1 MDFFV
6 YYSLT
11 SLGLSLK
18 KFLFFTIII
27 FILLLNV
34 SCRYGDDPEIK
45 LTKWEYSIDQLQTTY
60 TPIDNSQFSK
70 LSKILTNRKGD
81 IYLRTYFMVPK
92 DLKNQKLKIF
102 LGNIKIANEFY
113 LNGNYIDHSGILG
126 EKPFSNSGKASAY
139 ILPPSLYSDEK
150 RNEIIIHIQVD
161 GEGKMGEAP
170 YISTERKIDR
180 HLLIYDFFNTKMH
193 MIISM
198 VMFII
203 SIMYFTV
210 FSLRKQDKQYC
221 SFALLNLFSSLFLVF
236 FFFSEYPIIS
246 NSLFSYLL
254 VQKIFRGISAILS
267 SFFAVSFMRDYIGYN
282 ESLTRK
288 IYRTA
293 LTIGP
298 CFFLGFTQTMHDFF
312 LYLGISYIATLLQM
326 LYAVHFIIKSIKT
339 KKKKVSELLIG
350 FCPVLISLL
359 ITSLLILFDK
369 KVYSIII
376 VFGWQAVIF
385 TFLAMLIISFANM
398 SNRVEFLNA
407 NLERLVQNRTE
418 ELTKS
423 NTALEETNTH
433 LKYEIERAEKE
444 IELASFVQQ
453 SFYNI
458 KLPEFKNYEVAYYN
472 KPMAGVS
479 GDLYDFY
486 FSKDTLEGFGLF
498 DVSGHGISSGL
509 VTMLVKNIINDEF
522 NKGKKLPLE
531 EVMNITNDRIIT
543 QKGNVEN
550 YLTGVLARINGNNV
564 DFVNAGHPNVILYKA
579 KSHKLEII
587 KRGDAME
594 SGIIGISGFPVT
606 FECVSVP
613 IEKGDT
619 MLLYTDGVTETMNR
633 NREEFGVERLK
644 RTFLKGA
651 DLKLEEQIQN
661 IVEEA
666 KTFANRTKIADDITL
681 VILKKK

>member
-1 MDFFV
+1 MTCIFSLFFV
-6 YYSLT
+6 
-11 SLGLSLK
+11 
-18 KFLFFTIII
+18 I
-27 FILLLNV
+27 
-34 SCRYGDDPEIK
+34 SCKSDKDPEIK
-45 LTKWEYSIDQLQTTY
+45 LNKWEYSIDQLHTIY
-60 TPIDNSQFSK
+60 NPIDNSQFPK
-70 LSKILTNRKGD
+70 LSKVLPDRKGD
-81 IYLRTYFMVPK
+81 IYLRTTFMVPK
-92 DLKNQKLKIF
+92 ELKGKKLKIY
-102 LGNIKIANEFY
+102 LGNIKIANEFF

-126 EKPFSNSGKASAY
+126 EKPFSNGAKASAY
-139 ILPPSLYSDEK
+139 ILPPSLYSEEK
-150 RNEIIIHIQVD
+150 RNEIIIHIQID
-161 GEGKMGEAP
+161 CEGRMGDAP
-170 YISTERKIDR
+170 YISTEERVIQHVKVF
-180 HLLIYDFFNTKMH
+180 DFLNSKMH

-198 VMFII
+198 VMFLIG
-203 SIMYFTV
+203 IMYFVV
-210 FSLRKQDKQYC
+210 FTLRRQDKQYF
-221 SFALLNLFSSLFLVF
+221 SFSLLNIFSSLFLIF
-236 FFFSEYPIIS
+236 FFIAEYPIFTS
-246 NSLFSYLL
+246 GLFSYLL
-254 VQKIFRGISAILS
+254 VQKLFRGISGVLS
-267 SFFAVSFMRDYIGYN
+267 SYFAVSFMRDYIGYN

-298 CFFLGFTQTMHDFF
+298 CFFLGFTQNMHDFF
-312 LYLGISYIATLLQM
+312 LYLGITYMATLLQM
-326 LYAVHFIIKSIKT
+326 LYAVHFILKSIKT
-339 KKKKVSELLIG
+339 KKKKVGELLLG
-350 FCPVLISLL
+350 FSPVLLSLL
-359 ITSLLILFDK
+359 IVSVLLLLDRKI
-369 KVYSIII
+369 YSIII

-433 LKYEIERAEKE
+433 LKYEIERADKE

-458 KLPEFKNYEVAYYN
+458 KLPSFKNYEVAYYN

-486 FSKDTLEGFGLF
+486 FTKETLEGFGLF

-522 NKGKKLPLE
+522 NKGKKLPLQ

-550 YLTGVLARINGNNV
+550 YLTGVLARISGNTI
-564 DFVNAGHPNVILYKA
+564 DFVNAGHPNVIHYIA
-579 KSHKLEII
+579 KKNTIEMI
-587 KRGDAME
+587 KRGESKE

-606 FECVSVP
+606 FECVNVP
-613 IEKGDT
+613 IEKDDIL
-619 MLLYTDGVTETMNR
+619 LLYTDGVTETMNR
-633 NREEFGVERLK
+633 NREEFGIERLK
-644 RTFLKGA
+644 RTFLKGT

-661 IVEEA
+661 IVDEA
-666 KTFANRTKIADDITL
+666 KTFANRAKIADDITL
-681 VILKKK
+681 VMLKKK

>member
-1 MDFFV
+1 M
-6 YYSLT
+6 
-11 SLGLSLK
+11 
-18 KFLFFTIII
+18 
-27 FILLLNV
+27 NV
-34 SCRYGDDPEIK
+34 SCGYKNDPDIK
-45 LTKWEYSIDQLQTTY
+45 LTKWEYSIDQLHTIY
-60 TPIDNSQFSK
+60 NPIDNSQFPK
-70 LSKILTNRKGD
+70 LAKVLSNRKGD
-81 IYLRTYFMVPK
+81 IYLKTSFMVPK
-92 DLKNQKLKIF
+92 ELKGQKLKLF
-102 LGNIKIANEFY
+102 LGNVKIANEFF
-113 LNGNYIDHSGILG
+113 LNGNYIDHNGTLG
-126 EKPFSNSGKASAY
+126 ENPFSYGGKASAY

-161 GEGKMGEAP
+161 GEGKIGETP
-170 YISTERKIDR
+170 YISTEARVNS
-180 HLLIYDFFNTKMH
+180 HVLVHDFFNSKMH

-198 VMFII
+198 IMFII

-210 FSLRKQDKQYC
+210 YSLRRQDKQYC
-221 SFALLNLFSSLFLVF
+221 SFALLNLFSSSFLIF
-236 FFFSEYPIIS
+236 FFFSEYPLIS
-246 NSLFSYLL
+246 NGLFSYLL
-254 VQKIFRGISAILS
+254 IQKLFRGISAALAS
-267 SFFAVSFMRDYIGYN
+267 YFAVSFMRDYIVYT

-298 CFFLGFTQTMHDFF
+298 CFFMGFTQNMHDFF
-312 LYLGISYIATLLQM
+312 LYLGITYVGTLLQM
-326 LYAVHFIIKSIKT
+326 LFAVHFIFSSFKK
-339 KKKKVSELLIG
+339 KKKKVLELLLG
-350 FCPVLISLL
+350 FSPVLLSLL
-359 ITSLLILFDK
+359 AVCVLLLFNK
-369 KVYSIII
+369 KIYSIII
-376 VFGWQAVIF
+376 VFGWQVVIF
-385 TFLAMLIISFANM
+385 TFLAMLIISFAAM

-453 SFYNI
+453 SFYNV
-458 KLPEFKNYEVAYYN
+458 KLPDFKNFEVAYYN

-486 FSKDTLEGFGLF
+486 FTKETLEGFGLF

-531 EVMNITNDRIIT
+531 EVMSITNDRIIA

-564 DFVNAGHPNVILYKA
+564 DFVNAGHPNVIHYIA
-579 KSHKLEII
+579 KTHTIEMIR
-587 KRGDAME
+587 RGDSKE

-613 IEKGDT
+613 IEKGDI
-619 MLLYTDGVTETMNR
+619 LLMYTDGVTETMNR
-633 NREEFGVERLK
+633 NREEFGLERLK
-644 RTFLKGA
+644 RTFLKST
-651 DLKLEEQIQN
+651 DLKIQEQIEN

-666 KTFANRTKIADDITL
+666 KTFANRAKIADDITL

>member
-1 MDFFV
+1 M
-6 YYSLT
+6 
-11 SLGLSLK
+11 
-18 KFLFFTIII
+18 TIIFSL
-27 FILLLNV
+27 FIAV
-34 SCRYGDDPEIK
+34 SCGSNKDPEIK
-45 LTKWEYSIDQLQTTY
+45 LNKWEYSIDQLHTVY
-60 TPIDNSQFSK
+60 TPIDNEQFPK
-70 LSKILTNRKGD
+70 LSKLLPDRKGD
-81 IYLRTYFMVPK
+81 IYLRTTFMVPK
-92 DLKNQKLKIF
+92 ELKGKKLKIF
-102 LGNIKIANEFY
+102 LGNIKIANEFF

-126 EKPFSNSGKASAY
+126 EKPFSNGAKASAY
-139 ILPPSLYSDEK
+139 ILPPSLYSEEK
-150 RNEIIIHIQVD
+150 RNEILIHIQID
-161 GEGKMGEAP
+161 CEGRIGEAP
-170 YISTERKIDR
+170 YISTEQRVIQHEKVF
-180 HLLIYDFFNTKMH
+180 DFFNSKMH

-198 VMFII
+198 VMFLIG
-203 SIMYFTV
+203 IMYFTV
-210 FSLRKQDKQYC
+210 FSLRRQDKQYF
-221 SFALLNLFSSLFLVF
+221 SFALLNLFSSFFLIF
-236 FFFSEYPIIS
+236 FFIGEYPIFTS
-246 NSLFSYLL
+246 GLFSYLL
-254 VQKIFRGISAILS
+254 VQKLFRGISAVLS
-267 SFFAVSFMRDYIGYN
+267 SYFAVSFMRDYIGYN

-298 CFFLGFTQTMHDFF
+298 CFFMGFTQNMHDFF
-312 LYLGISYIATLLQM
+312 MYLGITYIATLLQM
-326 LYAVHFIIKSIKT
+326 LYAVHFILKSIKT
-339 KKKKVSELLIG
+339 KKKKVFELLIG
-350 FCPVLISLL
+350 FTPVLLSL
-359 ITSLLILFDK
+359 IIVCGLLLFNK
-369 KVYSIII
+369 KIYSIII

-458 KLPEFKNYEVAYYN
+458 KLPNFKNYEVAYYN

-486 FSKDTLEGFGLF
+486 FSKDTLDGFGLF

-522 NKGKKLPLE
+522 NKGKKLPLQ
-531 EVMNITNDRIIT
+531 EVMNITNDRIIS

-550 YLTGVLARINGNNV
+550 YLTGVLARISGNSI
-564 DFVNAGHPNVILYKA
+564 DFVNAGHPNVIHYIA
-579 KSHKLEII
+579 KTDKLELI
-587 KRGDAME
+587 KRGESKE
-594 SGIIGISGFPVT
+594 SGIIGIAGFPVT
-606 FECVSVP
+606 FECVNVP
-613 IEKGDT
+613 IEKDDIL
-619 MLLYTDGVTETMNR
+619 LLYTDGVTETMNR
-633 NREEFGVERLK
+633 NREEFGIERLK
-644 RTFLKGA
+644 RTFLKGT

-681 VILKKK
+681 VMIKKK

>member
-1 MDFFV
+1 M
-6 YYSLT
+6 
-11 SLGLSLK
+11 
-18 KFLFFTIII
+18 
-27 FILLLNV
+27 
-34 SCRYGDDPEIK
+34 C
-45 LTKWEYSIDQLQTTY
+45 
-60 TPIDNSQFSK
+60 
-70 LSKILTNRKGD
+70 
-81 IYLRTYFMVPK
+81 
-92 DLKNQKLKIF
+92 
-102 LGNIKIANEFY
+102 
-113 LNGNYIDHSGILG
+113 
-126 EKPFSNSGKASAY
+126 
-139 ILPPSLYSDEK
+139 
-150 RNEIIIHIQVD
+150 
-161 GEGKMGEAP
+161 
-170 YISTERKIDR
+170 
-180 HLLIYDFFNTKMH
+180 
-193 MIISM
+193 
-198 VMFII
+198 
-203 SIMYFTV
+203 
-210 FSLRKQDKQYC
+210 
-221 SFALLNLFSSLFLVF
+221 
-236 FFFSEYPIIS
+236 
-246 NSLFSYLL
+246 
-254 VQKIFRGISAILS
+254 
-267 SFFAVSFMRDYIGYN
+267 DYIGYN
-282 ESLTRK
+282 ESLSRK

-312 LYLGISYIATLLQM
+312 LYLGITYVGTFLQM
-326 LYAVHFIIKSIKT
+326 LFAVHFIIKSIKT
-339 KKKKVSELLIG
+339 NKKKVLELLFG
-350 FCPVLISLL
+350 FTPVLITVFITCILL
-359 ITSLLILFDK
+359 LFNK
-369 KVYSIII
+369 KVYSLMI
-376 VFGWQAVIF
+376 VFGWQVVIF
-385 TFLAMLIISFANM
+385 TFLAMLIISFATM

-423 NTALEETNTH
+423 NTALEESNTH

-486 FSKDTLEGFGLF
+486 FTKDTLNGFGLF

-550 YLTGVLARINGNNV
+550 YLTGILARINGNNV
-564 DFVNAGHPNVILYKA
+564 DFVNAGHPNVIVYRA
-579 KSHKLEII
+579 KTNTLEII
-587 KRGDAME
+587 KRGENKE

-613 IEKGDT
+613 IEKGDI

-644 RTFLKGA
+644 RIFLKNT
-651 DLKLEEQIQN
+651 DLKIQEQIEN
-661 IVEEA
+661 IVDEA

-681 VILKKK
+681 VMVKKK

>member
-1 MDFFV
+1 MKKFHLFA
-6 YYSLT
+6 T
-11 SLGLSLK
+11 IFLSL
-18 KFLFFTIII
+18 FLCI
-27 FILLLNV
+27 
-34 SCRYGDDPEIK
+34 SCGYNEDLKVE
-45 LTKWEYSIDQLQTTY
+45 LVNWEYATDTLKTVY
-60 TPIDNSQFSK
+60 KPIETSQFPK
-70 LSKILTNRKGD
+70 ISKILPERKGD
-81 IYLRTYFMVPK
+81 IYLRTYFTIPDNLK
-92 DLKNQKLKIF
+92 DEKLKLF

-113 LNGNYIDHSGILG
+113 LNGSYIDHKGLIG
-126 EKPFSNSGKASAY
+126 EKPFSSGSEASAY
-139 ILPPSLYSDEK
+139 ILPPTLCK
-150 RNEIIIHIQVD
+150 KNGLNEIIIHIQVD
-161 GEGKMGEAP
+161 CEGRIGESP
-170 YISTERKIDR
+170 YISTERRVTAHEKR
-180 HLLIYDFFNTKMH
+180 FNFFNSKMH

-198 VMFII
+198 VMFLIG
-203 SIMYFTV
+203 IMYFTV
-210 FSLRKQDKQYC
+210 YSLRRQDKQYL
-221 SFALLNLFSSLFLVF
+221 SFALLNIFSSLFLIYF
-236 FFFSEYPIIS
+236 FVDEYPIFTDL
-246 NSLFSYLL
+246 NVSYLL
-254 VQKIFRGISAILS
+254 VQKLFRGIAAALS

-282 ESLTRK
+282 ESLSRK

-312 LYLGISYIATLLQM
+312 LYLGITYVGTLLQM
-326 LYAVHFIIKSIKT
+326 LFAVHFIIKSIKT
-339 KKKKVSELLIG
+339 NKKKVLELLFG
-350 FCPVLISLL
+350 FTPVLITVFITCILL
-359 ITSLLILFDK
+359 LFNK
-369 KVYSIII
+369 KVYSLMI
-376 VFGWQAVIF
+376 VFGWQIVIF
-385 TFLAMLIISFANM
+385 TFLAMLIISFATM
-398 SNRVEFLNA
+398 SNRVEFLNS

-423 NTALEETNTH
+423 NTALEESNTH

-486 FSKDTLEGFGLF
+486 FTKDTLNGFGLF

-564 DFVNAGHPNVILYKA
+564 DFVNAGHPNVIVYRA
-579 KSHKLEII
+579 KTNTLEII
-587 KRGDAME
+587 KRGENKE

-613 IEKGDT
+613 IEKGDI

-644 RTFLKGA
+644 RIFLKNT
-651 DLKLEEQIQN
+651 DLKIQEQIEN
-661 IVEEA
+661 IVDEA

-681 VILKKK
+681 VMVKKK